1 MPRIHHSA
9 ICTNDVETSLRFW
22 RDGIGF
28 EQMMDMEFEGDW
40 PTLFDAPATSLRS
53 IFLGDPAAPD
63 SGIVELVDLGEVP
76 EGGAGVPPTTGF
88 CLLSVDLDLE
98 ETLGRLVELG
108 FGDDLRR
115 ITVHGVDM
123 AAITDP
129 NGIRLEL
136 IERSTARIT

>member
-9 ICTNDVETSLRFW
+9 ICTRDVEASLRFW

-40 PTLFDAPATSLRS
+40 PTLFDAATTSLRS
-53 IFLGDPAAPD
+53 IFLGDPASPNA
-63 SGIVELVDLGEVP
+63 GIVELVDLGEVP
-76 EGGAGVPPTTGF
+76 DGDGGAPPTVGF
-88 CLLSVDLDLE
+88 FLLSVYLDLE
-98 ETLGRLVELG
+98 PTLERLAGLG
-108 FGDDLRR
+108 FDDARR
-115 ITVHGVDM
+115 VTVHGVGM

-129 NGIRLEL
+129 NGIRVEL